1 MSVESICA
9 FLPLSAAT
17 PPPEFLTPYPFYY
30 VTLAVSCISL
40 SFSNSKV
47 SSRLEGD
54 RYPADDP
61 RVPKFAGSSP
71 KPLHVRRAE
80 ATEAYLFE
88 KEAAEAAGLPIPT
101 APATEAGTVAGT
113 LSNPSFDK
121 Y

>member
-1 MSVESICA
+1 MGER
-9 FLPLSAAT
+9 
-17 PPPEFLTPYPFYY
+17 PFG
-30 VTLAVSCISL
+30 A
-40 SFSNSKV
+40 
-47 SSRLEGD
+47 
-54 RYPADDP
+54 

-121 Y
+121 N